1 MQNKKAN
8 LAALT
13 TYTIFGFTFLATRLA
28 LDHTNASML
37 LAVRFSISFVCM
49 SALLLIG
56 FVKVSYKGKPI
67 LKLLALGFCQP
78 IAYFIMETLGIQYT
92 NSSFAGIII
101 SLIPISATLLSIV
114 ILKEKVAASKF
125 FWIFCSIAGV
135 SLLSYLQG
143 STGAVQIKGIF
154 FMLLAVLSASLFTIL
169 SRSTAED
176 FTAFERT
183 YIMIC
188 MGSAVFVSF
197 AVIKNG
203 SSFIPLFVDIFTEPY
218 AILPILYLSIVA
230 SIGAFLCLNYATN
243 YLEVSKVT
251 SYTNIQPVIS
261 LFAGVVFLSEPLSYI
276 HFIACAMILVG
287 VYMVTKK
294 D

>member
-1 MQNKKAN
+1 
-8 LAALT
+8 
-13 TYTIFGFTFLATRLA
+13 
-28 LDHTNASML
+28 
-37 LAVRFSISFVCM
+37 
-49 SALLLIG
+49 
-56 FVKVSYKGKPI
+56 
-67 LKLLALGFCQP
+67 
-78 IAYFIMETLGIQYT
+78 
-92 NSSFAGIII
+92 
-101 SLIPISATLLSIV
+101 
-114 ILKEKVAASKF
+114 
-125 FWIFCSIAGV
+125 
-135 SLLSYLQG
+135 
-143 STGAVQIKGIF
+143 
-154 FMLLAVLSASLFTIL
+154 
-169 SRSTAED
+169 
-176 FTAFERT
+176 
-183 YIMIC
+183 